1 MYTTEPTIKMLQSEK
16 NFLLSQVSSVLSELQ
31 GLVSKLMSVKCE
43 DEEDVSCFGPTSDDE
58 ESSVTNMSWDYD
70 HDFPV
75 YSTTPSAFYSL
86 VFPESSDEEIGPT
99 PLKDCLKNT
108 VTEDCSFVNKLR
120 DFISSNYPDFVY
132 NEEKSSQLRKIQL
145 NAKICEELH
154 SMWDNVGDLF
164 IQKPDSEEN
173 CTTLPPA
180 TPAIRYKSIDFSK
193 VNVRNMANIPKP
205 TNFPVHGCSPESKF
219 YTEVVKVDYW
229 DYYGNQRTF
238 ESSFKRKAPF
248 GSLYG
253 YQTNVGIVPVPDT
266 PVHGHVWSDQLHDWV
281 LHAVFPEEC
290 SPARTPWTGSRSPTR
305 RRPPSTRRGWSTSRL
320 RREEKG

>member
-1 MYTTEPTIKMLQSEK
+1 MQITSSEK
-16 NFLLSQVSSVLSELQ
+16 NYLLSQIASVLSDLQ
-31 GLVSKLMSVKCE
+31 SLVSKLNSVKCQ
-43 DEEDVSCFGPTSDDE
+43 DEEDKE
-58 ESSVTNMSWDYD
+58 ESKSDVSSISWDYD
-70 HDFPV
+70 HDFPI
-75 YSTTPSAFYSL
+75 YSTTPSHFYSL
-86 VFPESSDEEIGPT
+86 MFPESSDEEEESCQT
-99 PLKDCLKNT
+99 DQNKSVN
-108 VTEDCSFVNKLR
+108 EENSFVNKISN
-120 DFISSNYPDFVY
+120 FISSSFPNHVY
-132 NEEKSSQLRKIQL
+132 NEEKCAEIRQVQL
-145 NAKICEELH
+145 NAAVCEDLH
-154 SMWDNVGDLF
+154 CLWNNVGDLF
-164 IQKPDSEEN
+164 IQKVESEEN